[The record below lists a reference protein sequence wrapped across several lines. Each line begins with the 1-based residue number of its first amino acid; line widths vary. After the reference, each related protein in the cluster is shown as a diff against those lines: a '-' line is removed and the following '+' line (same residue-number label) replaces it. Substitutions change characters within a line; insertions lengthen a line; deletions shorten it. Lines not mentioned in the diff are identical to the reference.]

1 MKTLV
6 KLIALIALI
15 IASLVIPHK
24 GFSTPETEMDVQEP
38 QDMAKLEMNE
48 MLNRAYFEV
57 FENCTFIGEITEP
70 DVLIF
75 DFMDNLI
82 LEGSS
87 DDRLTR
93 SLLRCCDFLTET
105 SGSKLYKMNVE
116 KPIYKECNDFLNLK

>member
-1 MKTLV
+1 
-6 KLIALIALI
+6 
-15 IASLVIPHK
+15 
-24 GFSTPETEMDVQEP
+24 MDVQEP